1 MITEERNLHPA
12 LKIGGLI
19 LLALIGAAVGAATA
33 RFIDASALPADDALN
48 LFVGVVLIGM
58 GVVMGGIMALRP
70 ANVPKG
76 CGLLQILVLTLAGIV
91 LIVPIYGSNWVSAEV
106 SLAIVLGL
114 LAIQTVANVM
124 MFRQA
129 DEMLRRVIVETGSL
143 AFWILQLALFVY
155 AASERLGLVEGIT
168 AWGMIGIMM
177 AVYMVASA
185 VAGARRGLK

>member
-1 MITEERNLHPA
+1 MTSDEHTLHPA
-12 LKIGGLI
+12 LKIGGLV

-33 RFIDASALPADDALN
+33 RFIDAAALPGDDALN

-58 GVVMGGIMALRP
+58 SVVMGGIMALRP

-76 CGLLQILVLTLAGIV
+76 CGLLQIFVLTLAGIM
-91 LIVPIYGSNWVSAEV
+91 LIVPIYGPNWVSAEV

-114 LAIQTVANVM
+114 LAVQTVANVM

-129 DEMLRRVIVETGSL
+129 DEMLRRVMVETGSL

-155 AASERLGLVEGIT
+155 AAAERLALVEGMT
-168 AWGMIGIMM
+168 AWGMIGILM

>member
-1 MITEERNLHPA
+1 MTSDERTLHPA
-12 LKIGGLI
+12 LKIGGLL

-58 GVVMGGIMALRP
+58 GVVMGGILALRP
-70 ANVPKG
+70 TEVPKG

-91 LIVPIYGSNWVSAEV
+91 LIVPIYGTNWLSAEV
-106 SLAIVLGL
+106 SMVIVLGL

-129 DEMLRRVIVETGSL
+129 DEMLRRVMVETGAL
-143 AFWILQLALFVY
+143 AFWVLQLALFVY

>member
-1 MITEERNLHPA
+1 MTSDERTLHPA
-12 LKIGGLI
+12 LKIGGLV

-33 RFIDASALPADDALN
+33 RFIDAAALPADDALN
-48 LFVGVVLIGM
+48 LFIGVVLIGM
-58 GVVMGGIMALRP
+58 GVVMGGILALRP
-70 ANVPKG
+70 TEVPKG

-91 LIVPIYGSNWVSAEV
+91 LIVPIYGSNWLSAEV
-106 SLAIVLGL
+106 SMAIVLGL

-129 DEMLRRVIVETGSL
+129 DEMLRRVMVETGAL
-143 AFWILQLALFVY
+143 AFWVLQLALFVY

>member
-1 MITEERNLHPA
+1 MISEDRKFPPL
-12 LKIGGLI
+12 LKFGGLI

-33 RFIDASALPADDALN
+33 RFIDAAALPADDALN
-48 LFVGVVLIGM
+48 LFIGVVLIGM
-58 GVVMGGIMALRP
+58 GVVMGGILALRP
-70 ANVPKG
+70 TEVPKG

-91 LIVPIYGSNWVSAEV
+91 LIVPIYGSNWLSAEV
-106 SLAIVLGL
+106 SMAIVLGL

-129 DEMLRRVIVETGSL
+129 DEMLRRVMVETGAL
-143 AFWILQLALFVY
+143 AFWVLQLALFVY

>member
-1 MITEERNLHPA
+1 MISEDRKVPPL
-12 LKIGGLI
+12 LKFGGLI

-33 RFIDASALPADDALN
+33 RFVDASAMPGDDALN
-48 LFVGVVLIGM
+48 LFIGVVLVGM

-70 ANVPKG
+70 ADVPKG
-76 CGLLQILVLTLAGIV
+76 CGLLQILVLVLAGIV
-91 LIVPIYGSNWVSAEV
+91 LIVPIYGPNWVSAEV

-129 DEMLRRVIVETGSL
+129 DEMLRRVMVETGSL

-155 AASERLGLVEGIT
+155 AAAERLGLVEGIT

>member
-1 MITEERNLHPA
+1 MISEDRKVPPL
-12 LKIGGLI
+12 LKFGGLI

-33 RFIDASALPADDALN
+33 RFVDASAMPGDDALN

-58 GVVMGGIMALRP
+58 GVVMGGVFALRP
-70 ANVPKG
+70 IDIPKG
-76 CGLLQILVLTLAGIV
+76 CGMLQILVLTLAGIM
-91 LIVPIYGSNWVSAEV
+91 LIVPIYGPNWVSAEV

-114 LAIQTVANVM
+114 LAIQTVANVT

-129 DEMLRRVIVETGSL
+129 DEMLRRVMVETGSL
-143 AFWILQLALFVY
+143 AFWTLQLALFVY

-168 AWGMIGIMM
+168 AWGMIGILM

>member
-1 MITEERNLHPA
+1 MTSEERKFHPA
-12 LKIGGLI
+12 LKIGGLV

-48 LFVGVVLIGM
+48 LFIGVVLVGM

-76 CGLLQILVLTLAGIV
+76 CGLLQILVMTLAGIM
-91 LIVPIYGSNWVSAEV
+91 LMIPIYGPNWVSAEV
-106 SLAIVLGL
+106 AMALVLGL
-114 LAIQTVANVM
+114 LSIQTVANVM
-124 MFRQA
+124 IFRQA
-129 DEMLRRVIVETGSL
+129 DEMLRRVMVETGSL
-143 AFWILQLALFVY
+143 AFWTLQLALFIY

>member
-91 LIVPIYGSNWVSAEV
+91 LIVPIYGPNWVSAEV

-129 DEMLRRVIVETGSL
+129 DEMLRRVMVETGSL

>member
-1 MITEERNLHPA
+1 MISEERTFHPA
-12 LKIGGLI
+12 LKIGGLV
-19 LLALIGAAVGAATA
+19 LLALIGAAVGATTA

-76 CGLLQILVLTLAGIV
+76 CGLLQILVMALAGVMLVI
-91 LIVPIYGSNWVSAEV
+91 PIYGPNWVSAEV
-106 SLAIVLGL
+106 AMAIVLGL

-129 DEMLRRVIVETGSL
+129 DEMLRRVMVETGSL
-143 AFWILQLALFVY
+143 AFWTLQLALFVY

>member
-1 MITEERNLHPA
+1 MTSDERTFHPA
-12 LKIGGLI
+12 LKIGGLV

-48 LFVGVVLIGM
+48 LFVGVVLVGM
-58 GVVMGGIMALRP
+58 GVVMGGIMALRT

-76 CGLLQILVLTLAGIV
+76 CGVLQIVVLALAGVV
-91 LIVPIYGSNWVSAEV
+91 LIVPIYGTNWLSAEV
-106 SLAIVLGL
+106 SMAIVLGL
-114 LAIQTVANVM
+114 LAVQTVANVM

-129 DEMLRRVIVETGSL
+129 DEMLRRVMVETGSL
-143 AFWILQLALFVY
+143 AFWTLQLALFVY

>member
-1 MITEERNLHPA
+1 MTSDEHTLHPA
-12 LKIGGLI
+12 LKIGGLV

-33 RFIDASALPADDALN
+33 RFIDAAALPGDDALN

-58 GVVMGGIMALRP
+58 SVVMGGIMALRP

-76 CGLLQILVLTLAGIV
+76 CGLLQISVLTLAGIM
-91 LIVPIYGSNWVSAEV
+91 LIVPIYGPNWVSAEV

-114 LAIQTVANVM
+114 LAVQTVANVM

-129 DEMLRRVIVETGSL
+129 DEMLRRVMVETGSL

-155 AASERLGLVEGIT
+155 AAAERLALVEGMT
-168 AWGMIGIMM
+168 AWGMIGILM

>member
-1 MITEERNLHPA
+1 MISEERTCHPA
-12 LKIGGLI
+12 LKIGGLV
-19 LLALIGAAVGAATA
+19 LLALIGAAVGATTA

-76 CGLLQILVLTLAGIV
+76 CGLLQILVMALAGVMLVI
-91 LIVPIYGSNWVSAEV
+91 PIYGPNWVSAEV
-106 SLAIVLGL
+106 AMAIVLGL

-129 DEMLRRVIVETGSL
+129 DEMLRRVMVETGSL
-143 AFWILQLALFVY
+143 AFWTLQLALFVY

>member
-1 MITEERNLHPA
+1 MTSDERTLHPA
-12 LKIGGLI
+12 LKIGGLV

-33 RFIDASALPADDALN
+33 RFIDAAALPADDALN

-58 GVVMGGIMALRP
+58 GVVMGGILALRP
-70 ANVPKG
+70 TEVPKG

-91 LIVPIYGSNWVSAEV
+91 LIVPIYGTNWLSAEV
-106 SLAIVLGL
+106 SMAIVLGL

-129 DEMLRRVIVETGSL
+129 DEMLRRVMVETGAL
-143 AFWILQLALFVY
+143 AFWVLQLALFVY

>member
-1 MITEERNLHPA
+1 MNSEERTLHPA
-12 LKIGGLI
+12 LKIGGLA

-48 LFVGVVLIGM
+48 LFVGVVLVGM

-76 CGLLQILVLTLAGIV
+76 CGLLQILVMTLAGAMLVI
-91 LIVPIYGSNWVSAEV
+91 PIYGPNWVSAEV
-106 SLAIVLGL
+106 AMALVLGL
-114 LAIQTVANVM
+114 LVIQTVANVV

-129 DEMLRRVIVETGSL
+129 DEMLRRVMVETGAL
-143 AFWILQLALFVY
+143 AFWVLQLALFVY

-168 AWGMIGIMM
+168 AWGMIGILM

>member
-1 MITEERNLHPA
+1 MISEDRKFPPL
-12 LKIGGLI
+12 LKFGGLI

-33 RFIDASALPADDALN
+33 RFIDAAALPADDALN
-48 LFVGVVLIGM
+48 LFIGVVLIGM
-58 GVVMGGIMALRP
+58 GVVMGGILALRP
-70 ANVPKG
+70 TEVPKG

-91 LIVPIYGSNWVSAEV
+91 LIVPIYGSNWLSAEV
-106 SLAIVLGL
+106 SMAIVLGL

-129 DEMLRRVIVETGSL
+129 DEMLRRVMVETGAL
-143 AFWILQLALFVY
+143 AFWVLQLALFVY

-168 AWGMIGIMM
+168 AWGMIGILM

>member
-1 MITEERNLHPA
+1 MISEDRKFPPL
-12 LKIGGLI
+12 LKFGGLI

-33 RFIDASALPADDALN
+33 RFIDAAALPADDAPN
-48 LFVGVVLIGM
+48 LFIGVVLIGM
-58 GVVMGGIMALRP
+58 GVVMGGILALRP
-70 ANVPKG
+70 TEVPKG

-91 LIVPIYGSNWVSAEV
+91 LIVPIYGSNWLSAEV
-106 SLAIVLGL
+106 SMAIVLGL

-129 DEMLRRVIVETGSL
+129 DEMLRRVMVETGAL
-143 AFWILQLALFVY
+143 AFWVLQLALFVY

-168 AWGMIGIMM
+168 AWGMIGILM

>member
-1 MITEERNLHPA
+1 MISEDRKVPPL
-12 LKIGGLI
+12 LKFGGLI

-33 RFIDASALPADDALN
+33 RFVDASAMPGDDALN
-48 LFVGVVLIGM
+48 LFIGVVLVGM

-70 ANVPKG
+70 ADVPKG
-76 CGLLQILVLTLAGIV
+76 CGLLQILVLVLAGIV
-91 LIVPIYGSNWVSAEV
+91 LIVPIYGPNWVSAEV

-114 LAIQTVANVM
+114 LAIQTVANVLLW
-124 MFRQA
+124 RRA
-129 DEMLRRVIVETGSL
+129 DEMLRRVMVETGSL
-143 AFWILQLALFVY
+143 AFWALQLALFVY

-168 AWGMIGIMM
+168 AWGMIGILM

>member
-1 MITEERNLHPA
+1 MISEDRKFPPL
-12 LKIGGLI
+12 LKFGGLI

-33 RFIDASALPADDALN
+33 RFIDAAALPADDALN

-76 CGLLQILVLTLAGIV
+76 CGLLQILVTALAGVMLVI
-91 LIVPIYGSNWVSAEV
+91 PIYGPNCVSAEV
-106 SLAIVLGL
+106 AMAIVLGR

-129 DEMLRRVIVETGSL
+129 DEMLRRVMVETGAL
-143 AFWILQLALFVY
+143 AFWVLQLALFVY

>member
-1 MITEERNLHPA
+1 MISEDRKFPPL
-12 LKIGGLI
+12 LKFGGLI

-33 RFIDASALPADDALN
+33 RFIDAAALPADDALN
-48 LFVGVVLIGM
+48 LFIGVVLVGM

-76 CGLLQILVLTLAGIV
+76 CGLLQILVMTLAGIM
-91 LIVPIYGSNWVSAEV
+91 LMIPIYGPNWVSAEV
-106 SLAIVLGL
+106 AMALVLGL
-114 LAIQTVANVM
+114 LSIQTVANVM

-129 DEMLRRVIVETGSL
+129 DEMLRRVMVETGSL
-143 AFWILQLALFVY
+143 AFWTLQLALFIY

>member
-1 MITEERNLHPA
+1 MTSEERTFHPA
-12 LKIGGLI
+12 LKIGGLV
-19 LLALIGAAVGAATA
+19 LLALIGAAAGAATA

-48 LFVGVVLIGM
+48 LFIGVVLVGM

-76 CGLLQILVLTLAGIV
+76 CGLLQILVMTLAGIM
-91 LIVPIYGSNWVSAEV
+91 LMIPIYGPNWVSAEV
-106 SLAIVLGL
+106 AMVLVLGL

-129 DEMLRRVIVETGSL
+129 DEMLRRVMVETGSL
-143 AFWILQLALFVY
+143 AFWTLQLALFVY